1 MIRILVPVV
10 VALLTGYALHAL
22 AQARIDTRSAV
33 SPIASSS
40 SEGVSFVWF
49 YDPAERSVYVCH
61 TSRGTQSAVECKA
74 RAKLP

>member
-1 MIRILVPVV
+1 MIRFLVPVV

-49 YDPAERSVYVCH
+49 YDAAERAVYACH
-61 TSRGTQSAVECKA
+61 TGRGAQNAVECKA
-74 RAKLP
+74 RATLP